1 MTTPTLGLSADVTAA
16 LAALLPEVAQ
26 NTVAAVIEE
35 VPSYSGALQGPM
47 GETITQA
54 VQMALKGFLTLAERG
69 QGPGSGTPH
78 RATLDGAYAL
88 GRGEARSGR
97 SMDALLA
104 AYRVGARVSW
114 REWSTAAAASGMPA
128 ETLAR
133 FAELVFA
140 YIDQLSAASA
150 AGHTDELATTGRVR
164 ERYLQH
170 LAEQLLADATPE
182 TLQAAAVRADW
193 SPPETL
199 TAVLLPQAQVRGLLG
214 GVDPRSLTMADAGE
228 DAVVLVADAVR
239 PQLLGHVQGVPA
251 VVGPARPWMLAGSSY
266 RLAVRAQAL
275 SAGAVIDTEAHLP
288 ELVLTADPEA
298 LEDLRRKVLEPLDAL
313 RPAAREKLVETLRS
327 WLLHHGRREAVA
339 ADLFVHPQ
347 TVRYRLGQL
356 RDLYG
361 DRLDDPETVLRLTLA
376 LGPRPA

>member
-1 MTTPTLGLSADVTAA
+1 MTTPALGLSAEVTAT
-16 LAALLPEVAQ
+16 LAALLPDVAQ
-26 NTVAAVIEE
+26 DTVAAVIRE

-47 GETITQA
+47 GATITQA
-54 VQMALKGFLTLAERG
+54 VQMALKGFLTLAERPRGSG
-69 QGPGSGTPH
+69 QGTPH

-97 SMDALLA
+97 SMEALLA
-104 AYRVGARVSW
+104 AYRVGARVAW

-140 YIDQLSAASA
+140 YIDQLSASSA

-164 ERYLQH
+164 ERYLQQ
-170 LAEQLLADATPE
+170 LAEQLLAGAPLE
-182 TLQAAAVRADW
+182 TLQAAVERADW

-199 TAVLLPQAQVRGLLG
+199 TAVLLPQPQVRGLLSA
-214 GVDPRSLTMADAGE
+214 VDPRSLALPDAE
-228 DAVVLVADAVR
+228 EQAVVLVADAVR
-239 PQLLGHVQGVPA
+239 PQLLGSVQGVQV
-251 VVGPARPWMLAGSSY
+251 VVGPPRPWALAGSSY
-266 RLAVRAQAL
+266 RLALRAQ
-275 SAGAVIDTEAHLP
+275 GMGTGVVDTEAHLP

-298 LEDLRRKVLEPLDAL
+298 LEDLRRRVLAPLDAL
-313 RPAAREKLVETLRS
+313 RPAAREKLAETLHS

-361 DRLDDPETVLRLTLA
+361 ERLDDPVTVLELTLA
-376 LGPRPA
+376 LGARTT